1 MTQLQITEPK
11 VYQGQF
17 GEFTIDASDRRGVIT
32 YRGGLLVAA
41 LSFAIA
47 TGLVLWQGSN
57 PFVLNALTLLYLVF
71 WVSLGVSLFTIHI
84 YLKPL
89 HQALQAFWAIGGIT
103 SLIFVVKGS
112 EPLALCI
119 YSHPLTIFGVGFGFA
134 ALTGIFF
141 KEAFCFD
148 RLETKLLTP
157 LIPSLLLGH
166 LTGFLSAQWEQ
177 ILLGVWA
184 VLFVVFAIRKV
195 IQPVPPDIGDK
206 SVFEYLHSQQ
216 FRNHATKPS
225 TSEN

>member
-1 MTQLQITEPK
+1 MAQLQMTELE

-17 GEFTIDASDRRGVIT
+17 GEFTIDSSDRRGVII

-47 TGLVLWQGSN
+47 TGLVLWQGSD
-57 PFVLNALTLLYLVF
+57 PFILNVLTLLYFVF
-71 WVSLGVSLFTIHI
+71 WVGLGVSLFTIHI

-103 SLIFVVKGS
+103 SLMFAVKSS
-112 EPLALCI
+112 EPLALYI

-157 LIPSLLLGH
+157 LIPVLLLGH
-166 LTGFLSAQWEQ
+166 LTGFLSIQWEQ
-177 ILLGVWA
+177 ILLGAWA
-184 VLFVVFAIRKV
+184 FLFVVFAIRKV

-206 SVFEYLHSQQ
+206 SVFEYLHSQHL
-216 FRNHATKPS
+216 RNNASRLS
-225 TSEN
+225 TPKN

>member
-1 MTQLQITEPK
+1 MAQLQMTELE

-17 GEFTIDASDRRGVIT
+17 GEFTIDSSDRRGVII

-47 TGLVLWQGSN
+47 TGLLLWQGSD
-57 PFVLNALTLLYLVF
+57 PFILNVLTLLYFVF
-71 WVSLGVSLFTIHI
+71 WVGLGVSLFTIHI

-103 SLIFVVKGS
+103 SLMFAVKSS
-112 EPLALCI
+112 EPLALYI

-157 LIPSLLLGH
+157 LIPALLLGH
-166 LTGFLSAQWEQ
+166 LTGFLSIQWEQ
-177 ILLGVWA
+177 ILLGAWA
-184 VLFVVFAIRKV
+184 FLFVVFAIRKV

-216 FRNHATKPS
+216 LRNNASRLS
-225 TSEN
+225 TPKN

>member
-1 MTQLQITEPK
+1 MTQPQMTDLE

-17 GEFTIDASDRRGVIT
+17 GEFTINSSDRRGVVI

-47 TGLVLWQGSN
+47 TGLILWQGSD
-57 PFVLNALTLLYLVF
+57 PFILNTLTLLYLVF
-71 WVSLGVSLFTIHI
+71 WVGLGISLFTIHI

-103 SLIFVVKGS
+103 SLIFAVKSS
-112 EPLALCI
+112 EPLALYI
-119 YSHPLTIFGVGFGFA
+119 YGHPLTIFGVGFGFA

-157 LIPSLLLGH
+157 LIPVLLLGH
-166 LTGFLSAQWEQ
+166 LTGFLSTQWEQ
-177 ILLGVWA
+177 ILLGA
-184 VLFVVFAIRKV
+184 GAILFVVFAIRKV
-195 IQPVPPDIGDK
+195 IQPIPPDIGDK

-216 FRNHATKPS
+216 LKNTASSPPTL
-225 TSEN
+225 EN